1 MIFSPKRFLHFTILL
16 TIFYSLR
23 LHWKH
28 SLWVILKNR
37 RHINIAA
44 GFDNSQFYLM
54 GHRGQPLQ
62 TTCFC
67 ILLIAGNGIFLVAEN
82 VWATPTDI
90 KIGEASLIKRL
101 IKKVGSIKGD
111 VMWPKC
117 GKFCVKGNE

>member
-1 MIFSPKRFLHFTILL
+1 
-16 TIFYSLR
+16 
-23 LHWKH
+23 
-28 SLWVILKNR
+28 
-37 RHINIAA
+37 
-44 GFDNSQFYLM
+44 M

-62 TTCFC
+62 TMCFI

-101 IKKVGSIKGD
+101 TKKVGSIKGD

-117 GKFCVKGNE
+117 GKFFVKGNE